1 MTRPPRFL
9 VTPKWIGFHLLCL
22 GGIVLM
28 LNLSLWQWNRL
39 QDRQDFNAVVEE
51 RRDQE
56 VVRLEDIVPPG
67 SDAATADTVEWRPAQ
82 AEGTYIEGESFL
94 VVNRS
99 QGGTAGSNLVTPMLL
114 DDGRVLL
121 VNRGFLA
128 LDDDVPPLPDGRVT
142 VAGIVRASEER
153 RFGGLTSSGTTGSDG
168 LPEVPRIDI
177 ESLADTIDGD
187 LLPVSLEV
195 RVSVPEDSE
204 SLAPVPAPE
213 LSQGSHLS
221 YAIQWLIFSACVAV
235 GWVFAVRRSIRTHR
249 AETAGMTDPDG
260 STDETGPVGPTGEV
274 RAPADV

>member
-9 VTPKWIGFHLLCL
+9 FTPKWIGFHLLCL

-51 RRDQE
+51 RREQD
-56 VVRLEDIVPPG
+56 VVRLIEIVPPG
-67 SDAATADTVEWRPAQ
+67 SDAATADAVEWRPAQ
-82 AEGTYIEGESFL
+82 AEGTYLEGESFL

-99 QGGTAGSNLVTPMLL
+99 QGGTAGSNLVTPLLL
-114 DDGRVLL
+114 DDGRLLL

-128 LDDDVPPLPDGRVT
+128 LDDDVPPLVEGRVT

-153 RFGGLTSSGTTGSDG
+153 RFGGLTSSGVTSEGG
-168 LPEVPRIDI
+168 LLEVPRIDI
-177 ESLADTIDGD
+177 AALAPTFEAD

-195 RVSVPEDSE
+195 RVSVPDDSD
-204 SLAPVPAPE
+204 SLEPVPAPE

-249 AETAGMTDPDG
+249 TEIAE
-260 STDETGPVGPTGEV
+260 STGPTGPTAAMGPTNDV
-274 RAPADV
+274 REPADV

>member
-9 VTPKWIGFHLLCL
+9 FSPRWIGFHLLCL

-51 RRDQE
+51 RRSQD
-56 VVRLEDIVPPG
+56 VVRLDDLVPVG
-67 SDAATADTVEWRPAQ
+67 SDSTTAESVEWRPAQ
-82 AEGTYIEGESFL
+82 AEGTYLEGGSFL

-99 QGGTAGSNLVTPMLL
+99 QGGTAGSNLITPMQL

-128 LDDDVPPLPDGRVT
+128 LDDDLPPTPAGRVA

-153 RFGGLTSSGTTGSDG
+153 RFGGLTSSGVTEDGG
-168 LPEVPRIDI
+168 LPEVPRLDI
-177 ESLADTIDGD
+177 ESWADDVDGD
-187 LLPVSLEV
+187 LVPVSLEA
-195 RVSVPEDSE
+195 RVSVPEDSDA
-204 SLAPVPAPE
+204 LAPVPAPE

-235 GWVFAVRRSIRTHR
+235 GWVFAVRRSVRTHR
-249 AETAGMTDPDG
+249 TETREP
-260 STDETGPVGPTGEV
+260 DETVASTEPTDDV
-274 RAPADV
+274 RAPADA

>member
-9 VTPKWIGFHLLCL
+9 FTPKWIGFHLLCL

-28 LNLSLWQWNRL
+28 VNLSLWQWNRL
-39 QDRQDFNAVVEE
+39 QERQDFNAVVEE
-51 RRDQE
+51 RREQD
-56 VVRLEDIVPPG
+56 VVRLVEIVPAG
-67 SDAATADTVEWRPAQ
+67 SDAATAEAVEWRPAQ
-82 AEGTYIEGESFL
+82 AEGTYLEDESFL

-128 LDDDVPPLPDGRVT
+128 LDDELPPLPAGRVT

-153 RFGGLTSSGTTGSDG
+153 RFGGLTSSDVTSPDG
-168 LPEVPRIDI
+168 LREVPRIDI
-177 ESLADTIDGD
+177 EALAATFDIE
-187 LLPVSLEV
+187 LLPVSLEA
-195 RVSVPEDSE
+195 RISVPEDSG
-204 SLAPVPAPE
+204 SLSPVPAPE

-221 YAIQWLIFSACVAV
+221 YAIQWLIFATCVAV

-249 AETAGMTDPDG
+249 AETAAATGTPGSPD
-260 STDETGPVGPTGEV
+260 VV
-274 RAPADV
+274 REPADV

>member
-1 MTRPPRFL
+1 VTRPPRFL
-9 VTPKWIGFHLLCL
+9 FTPRWIVFHLLCL

-28 LNLSLWQWNRL
+28 VNLSLWQWNRL

-51 RRDQE
+51 RREQD
-56 VVRLEDIVPPG
+56 VVLIEEIVPPG
-67 SDAATADTVEWRPAQ
+67 SDAATADAVEWRPAQ
-82 AEGTYIEGESFL
+82 AAGTYVEGESFL

-99 QGGTAGSNLVTPMLL
+99 QGGIAGSNLVTPMLL

-128 LDDDVPPLPDGRVT
+128 LDDELPPLPTGRVT

-153 RFGGLTSSGTTGSDG
+153 RFGGLTSSEVVGSDG

-177 ESLADTIDGD
+177 DALADTIDGE
-187 LLPVSLEV
+187 LLPVSLEA
-195 RVSVPEDSE
+195 RVSVPEDAA
-204 SLAPVPAPE
+204 SLTPVPAPE

-221 YAIQWLIFSACVAV
+221 YAIQWLIFATCVAV

-249 AETAGMTDPDG
+249 AESAADTDTDDRPRPDG
-260 STDETGPVGPTGEV
+260 TSGAHEGV
-274 RAPADV
+274 RAPADA

>member
-9 VTPKWIGFHLLCL
+9 FSPRWIGFHLLCL

-39 QDRQDFNAVVEE
+39 QDRQEFNAVVEE
-51 RRDQE
+51 RRSQD
-56 VVRLEDIVPPG
+56 VVRLDDLVPVG
-67 SDAATADTVEWRPAQ
+67 SDATTAASVEWRPAQ
-82 AEGTYIEGESFL
+82 AEGTYLEGGSFL

-99 QGGTAGSNLVTPMLL
+99 QGGTAGSNLVTPMRL

-128 LDDDVPPLPDGRVT
+128 LDDDLPPTPAGRVV

-153 RFGGLTSSGTTGSDG
+153 RFGGLTSSGVTEDGG
-168 LPEVPRIDI
+168 LPEVPRLDI
-177 ESLADTIDGD
+177 ESWADTVDGD
-187 LLPVSLEV
+187 LVPVSLEA

-204 SLAPVPAPE
+204 ALAPVPAPE

-249 AETAGMTDPDG
+249 TETPEP
-260 STDETGPVGPTGEV
+260 DETVAPTGPTGPTDDV
-274 RAPADV
+274 RAPADA